1 MTTGRRGAAVL
12 YVPLVLAAL
21 IALFPIFWLLIG
33 SLQTTRELYRGS
45 ELIPREPQW
54 SNYVEAWVDGRLGVY
69 LPNSLLY
76 TACAVAGIL
85 IVSSMAGYVLARVE
99 FRGRSVV
106 MSVILA
112 VLIIPAPASF
122 IAQYKLMLSFG
133 LTNSRLGYVL
143 VLITAG
149 IPMAT
154 LIMRGFFANLPKDLE
169 EAAAIDG
176 CSAFSAF
183 ARVILPLARPGLIA
197 VAVIQGLTV
206 WNEYLLA
213 LVLFDDDQLMPV
225 QRGLMN
231 FVSSET
237 PLQNILLAATAIS
250 ALPVIV
256 FYVAA
261 QRQVVQGISSGALK

>member
-1 MTTGRRGAAVL
+1 MMTTVRRRGAVVL
-12 YVPLVLAAL
+12 YVPLLLAAL
-21 IALFPIFWLLIG
+21 IALFPIFWLVVG

-54 SNYVEAWVDGRLGVY
+54 TNYVQAWVDGRLGVY
-69 LPNSLLY
+69 LPNRVLY
-76 TACAVAGIL
+76 TACAVAGFL

-176 CSAFSAF
+176 CSASSAF

-197 VAVIQGLTV
+197 
-206 WNEYLLA
+206 
-213 LVLFDDDQLMPV
+213 
-225 QRGLMN
+225 
-231 FVSSET
+231 
-237 PLQNILLAATAIS
+237 
-250 ALPVIV
+250 
-256 FYVAA
+256 
-261 QRQVVQGISSGALK
+261 